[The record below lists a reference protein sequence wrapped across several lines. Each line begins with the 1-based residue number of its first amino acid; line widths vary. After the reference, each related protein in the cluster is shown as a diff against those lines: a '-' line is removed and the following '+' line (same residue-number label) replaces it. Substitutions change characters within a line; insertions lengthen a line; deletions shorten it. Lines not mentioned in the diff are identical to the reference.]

1 MMPNGSST
9 ATSVWLPW
17 NMVTEYNRMYVSKTS
32 VWLPWNMVTEYNRMY
47 VSKGVSVKACPF
59 LVRFVSSGKIR
70 VDGNN

>member
-9 ATSVWLPW
+9 A
-17 NMVTEYNRMYVSKTS
+17 TS

-70 VDGNN
+70 VDGNDWGCVKMPAILLRLLRSHLP